1 MSNFWRSWL
10 DIWCYLVIIFGAVL
24 CGAGIEGYEGVSDT
38 LFRFLNL
45 NTAPVF
51 NEVERFSIGLLGAI
65 TMGWGLTL
73 LYYIRMAHN
82 NYEGNRVWRQLVFV
96 MLVWYVVDGY
106 ISYRTGFTL
115 NIASNTILA
124 LGLLFPLWINRKLKR

>member
-1 MSNFWRSWL
+1 MSNFWRTWL

-24 CGAGIEGYEGVSDT
+24 CGADIDGYESVADT

-51 NEVERFSIGLLGAI
+51 NDVERFAIGLMGAV

-82 NYEGNRVWRQLVFV
+82 NNEGNRV

-115 NIASNTILA
+115 NIASNTVIA